1 MEVTQQQEPPASII
15 QSSGQAINRRIY
27 KKYLSRNTCSKH
39 ELIVDFIYQK
49 VTEIQYMTKQF
60 KNSIKILF
68 VCHGSILKSPG
79 KARKINGFKAGKGA
93 FYTTTTPFLN

>member
-1 MEVTQQQEPPASII
+1 
-15 QSSGQAINRRIY
+15 
-27 KKYLSRNTCSKH
+27 
-39 ELIVDFIYQK
+39 
-49 VTEIQYMTKQF
+49 MTKQF